1 MTIKLTKAE
10 RLLQISVC
18 FTMDVWNRLFNIS
31 MILRICRKVVKN
43 QVINDVI
50 LSRKFLPLISQKGLV
65 ENLYERMKIP
75 WHNILVELILNSSK
89 VVFMTEGVDVIVTH
103 LERNIYRTGVSTVLF
118 WAIYHSSWSKGIA
131 MRN

>member
-1 MTIKLTKAE
+1 
-10 RLLQISVC
+10 
-18 FTMDVWNRLFNIS
+18 

-50 LSRKFLPLISQKGLV
+50 LSRKFSSLISQKGLV

-75 WHNILVELILNSSK
+75 WHNILVELTLNSSK

-118 WAIYHSSWSKGIA
+118 CAIYHSSWSKGIA